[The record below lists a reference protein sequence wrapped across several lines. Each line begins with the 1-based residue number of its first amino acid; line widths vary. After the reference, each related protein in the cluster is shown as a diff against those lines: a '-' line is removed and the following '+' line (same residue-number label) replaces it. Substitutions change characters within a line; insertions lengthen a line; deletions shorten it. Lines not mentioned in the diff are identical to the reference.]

1 MNDYGITKKN
11 LLRRFSSAM
20 AGTENLAA
28 LADGAAEMLARRPAE
43 IRKLLLYTNVDEMDE
58 ELLDILAKDF
68 NVYWWDADASLAQKR
83 RMIQSAPAVSR
94 ITGTTAATKRQAEA
108 FYPGTTLEEWFTYG
122 GSPGYFRLYIN
133 ITDSADEPV
142 PMYSAAD
149 AERKL
154 LSSKRWSAHMES
166 FSYMVRHALLLGA
179 KVTRWACRPP
189 ICGTIFCGT
198 WWEPSTLGHSERAAI
213 INGAAPDAFAASP
226 DFAGTLPVP
235 SAVGYTVCGGVLSG
249 GITAALVATSEPAG
263 QQQLCGTL
271 PEA

>member
-1 MNDYGITKKN
+1 
-11 LLRRFSSAM
+11 
-20 AGTENLAA
+20 
-28 LADGAAEMLARRPAE
+28 
-43 IRKLLLYTNVDEMDE
+43 
-58 ELLDILAKDF
+58 
-68 NVYWWDADASLAQKR
+68 
-83 RMIQSAPAVSR
+83 
-94 ITGTTAATKRQAEA
+94 
-108 FYPGTTLEEWFTYG
+108 
-122 GSPGYFRLYIN
+122 
-133 ITDSADEPV
+133 
-142 PMYSAAD
+142 
-149 AERKL
+149 
-154 LSSKRWSAHMES
+154 MES

-179 KVTRWACRPP
+179 KVERCACRPP

-213 INGAAPDAFAASP
+213 ITGAAPDAFAASP